1 MDTQAVNNY
10 VALFRHVQHGGG
22 NDYPVFRGARYVQSG
37 GGIGDFFRK
46 AAGFL
51 LPLLFQ
57 GVGAFAGETLKGR
70 QSGSDW
76 KTAAKGAIA
85 PTVSTVLT
93 KTAEQLTAPQQ
104 SGSGKR
110 RRKSKAKHYKRAK
123 RTPKTEFKNW
133 NF

>member
-1 MDTQAVNNY
+1 MDNQAVNNY
-10 VALFRHVQHGGG
+10 VALFRQVQQGGG
-22 NDYPVFRGARYVQSG
+22 ADYPVFRGARYVQSG
-37 GGIGDFFRK
+37 AGIGDFFRK

-57 GVGAFAGETLKGR
+57 GVGTFAGETLRAK

-85 PTVSTVLT
+85 PTVSNVLT
-93 KTAEQLTAPQQ
+93 KTAEQISGTEQ

-110 RRKSKAKHYKRAK
+110 RPKTKQYKRAK
-123 RTPKTEFKNW
+123 RARRDEFKNW